1 MNTIFSRPAII
12 MISVFSFI
20 TLTACSHGNEN
31 SPSTVT
37 PTKEITTVYD
47 KMPSLK
53 TIKSTPTPNIQRNIP
68 GDTIPDI
75 IRPMNHWERE
85 SFEENNGKFKMIFHD
100 DDPEVSIKN
109 FDDYIN
115 NIAGFDVYTA
125 AFDSNINVH
134 SCRVPED
141 LGDVDNC
148 FALFR
153 TKVNNTWYDIT
164 VDLGYYDLGKTPRP
178 VEIYAYPRDSYS
190 YNARNNSDWEF

>member
-1 MNTIFSRPAII
+1 MNNILSRCTIIAII
-12 MISVFSFI
+12 TLSFI
-20 TLTACSHGNEN
+20 TLTACSPNNEI

-37 PTKEITTVYD
+37 PTKERTTVYD
-47 KMPSLK
+47 KIPSSR
-53 TIKSTPTPNIQRNIP
+53 TIQPTPTPDIQRNLQ

-75 IRPMNHWERE
+75 IHPMDHWIQEE
-85 SFEENNGKFKMIFHD
+85 YEENNGKFKMIFHD
-100 DDPEVSIKN
+100 DNPEVSIEN

-134 SCRVPED
+134 ACRVPED

-164 VDLGYYDLGKTPRP
+164 VELGYYDQGKTPRP
-178 VEIYAYPRDSYS
+178 VEIYAYPRKGYDYS
-190 YNARNNSDWEF
+190 ARNNNDWEF

>member
-1 MNTIFSRPAII
+1 

-53 TIKSTPTPNIQRNIP
+53 TIKSTPTPNIQRNIQ

-75 IRPMNHWERE
+75 IRPMNHWEQE
-85 SFEENNGKFKMIFHD
+85 SFEENNGKFKMVFND
-100 DDPEVSIKN
+100 NNPEISIAQ

-115 NIAGFDVYTA
+115 NIAGFDVYSA

-148 FALFR
+148 FAQFR
-153 TKVNNTWYDIT
+153 TKVKNTWYDIT
-164 VDLGYYDLGKTPRP
+164 VELGYYDLGKTPRP

-190 YNARNNSDWEF
+190 YNAHNDSDWEF

>member
-1 MNTIFSRPAII
+1 MNNTLSRCTIIAITTL
-12 MISVFSFI
+12 SFI
-20 TLTACSHGNEN
+20 TLTACSHNNEN

-37 PTKEITTVYD
+37 PTEESTTVYD
-47 KMPSLK
+47 NMRTSR
-53 TIKSTPTPNIQRNIP
+53 TIEITPTPTIQRNIP
-68 GDTIPDI
+68 GDTISDI
-75 IRPMNHWERE
+75 IRPMDHWTQEE
-85 SFEENNGKFKMIFHD
+85 YEENNGKFKMIFHD
-100 DDPEVSIKN
+100 DNPEVS
-109 FDDYIN
+109 
-115 NIAGFDVYTA
+115 TA

-134 SCRVPED
+134 ACRVPED

-164 VDLGYYDLGKTPRP
+164 VELGYYDLGKTPRP